1 MRETRV
7 RAHAQAEH
15 YLGPRPFLRTKG
27 GFRATQETTKLR
39 PCIYNYI
46 ENPRIEQ
53 TRKLASLAIIVR
65 PSFRKCTAFPFLR
78 RCPIFQSVLIGM
90 HVVYIL
96 SSKVL
101 YNFCSHPSVAVMDA
115 QQKREARLSR
125 RRERKRRLR
134 ASESAEQRESRLA
147 KRRVRD
153 TARRATQSTVQ
164 RERALQQRRE
174 RFTDETTENR
184 EARLETVRQRITSE
198 TSEEREARLQQL
210 ILNQQQRLATESQEE
225 REARLQQL
233 ILNQQ
238 QRLATESQEERE
250 ACLQQVILSQQQ
262 RLATESEEEREA
274 RLQQLILNQQ
284 QRLATESQEEREA
297 RLHPSVVLGCGE
309 RRTIVYAVKIPLM
322 ISIFTS
328 WFS

>member
-1 MRETRV
+1 M
-7 RAHAQAEH
+7 
-15 YLGPRPFLRTKG
+15 
-27 GFRATQETTKLR
+27 
-39 PCIYNYI
+39 CYI
-46 ENPRIEQ
+46 TGI
-53 TRKLASLAIIVR
+53 LIGASLSEPHLVDSTPALSIYIYIYIYIYLYIYIYIIVR

-101 YNFCSHPSVAVMDA
+101 YNFCSHPSVAVMVA

-125 RRERKRRLR
+125 RRERERRLR
-134 ASESAEQRESRLA
+134 ALESAEQRESRLA

-153 TARRATQSTVQ
+153 RPRRAAQSTVQ

-210 ILNQQQRLATESQEE
+210 
-225 REARLQQL
+225 
-233 ILNQQ
+233 
-238 QRLATESQEERE
+238 
-250 ACLQQVILSQQQ
+250 
-262 RLATESEEEREA
+262 
-274 RLQQLILNQQ
+274 
-284 QRLATESQEEREA
+284 
-297 RLHPSVVLGCGE
+297 
-309 RRTIVYAVKIPLM
+309 
-322 ISIFTS
+322 
-328 WFS
+328 